1 MGSLR
6 RLKKLTFFILFSI
19 LKLSGCGSDTKKAV
33 VVDNNTSETNNTIVV
48 DNNTSETNNTIVV
61 DNNTSETN
69 NTIVVDNNTSETNN
83 TIVVDNNTSEPNNTI
98 ILDNNTSEPN
108 NTIVVDNNTSE
119 TNNTIVVDNNISE
132 TNNTI
137 VLDNNTSETN
147 NTIAIKDINITGKVI
162 DGEISGATLFL
173 DLNLNNELDGDEPTS
188 TTKSDGSFFLTLEQ
202 SHQEH
207 QNYLNQTA
215 PLVAF
220 GGKDIRTNESF
231 EDYLMSMTEGKIHVN
246 VTPLTTLIAQSVI
259 EELSKKSKGLVKKTT
274 KEILNDFKNK
284 IDKIKDN
291 LAELFGISKEL
302 LTKDPIALA
311 KSGNNKLLNTSLQMH
326 KASRAMKKA
335 MKKEVRGL
343 KKSILSSYRALGKEL
358 KKLNKDA
365 LKSGDNILS
374 KALESAM
381 DDSSLFDSS
390 LVEKVKKE
398 TKTLIKEIDTF
409 WKERDGKVLDDEA
422 LNNVIKDSEN
432 NIDTNNTATD
442 TIKPVITLLG
452 DATVTIEK
460 DTTYNDAGATAN
472 DNIDGDISSNIQ
484 INNSVNTNTSG
495 TYSITYNVSDSA
507 KNQAIEVTRTVIVTT
522 PTPPLT
528 LPPAIDSTKPVITL
542 LGDSTVNIIK
552 DTNYSDAGATASDNK
567 DGNITSNIVI
577 NNPVDTA
584 LIGTYLITYDV
595 NDSSGNSAV
604 QVTRTL
610 NVFTPTPPV
619 IIVPT
624 LTTIDKN
631 ISAYL
636 QKMQFGEENDNL
648 WKIENNNSIKT
659 VQSIVEKILNQHYL
673 EAQSQAKT
681 INGNL
686 FKLVDSNK
694 TYYLLHLGLE
704 QLNDG
709 SYYSRGGT
717 YVFYPQGEN
726 SAIQVPHPQFDT
738 NTNLEGIESYLALE
752 SKYLLIAGTH
762 RKSSTNVS
770 HCQSS
775 FQESDSAHN
784 NKHFFFGVHQKLS
797 DSNPQLLFIE
807 LHGFGAT
814 TQETLWQQCD
824 ERNNSNLIN
833 ISEGIS
839 DNQELNISSF
849 MHLFHQEIN
858 RNSTIK
864 SCIYSPQKDINSS
877 DIYSSM
883 LGGTLN
889 VSGRYTN
896 GSNSVCS
903 EASSRSSHR
912 FIHLEQSFNIR
923 NNERNTIINALK
935 VAQQTFR
942 DVTAPKKPILISPQ
956 NNTTNQ
962 NSIIIKI
969 KGEVNTHVII
979 NNRTVG
985 LLDSNGILSLELNT
999 SGEEGEHVF
1008 TIQLSDTMGNI
1019 SEILTLNIIKISLS
1033 KKKASNFLNR
1043 TTFGAT
1049 KELIEE
1055 VQRKGISTW
1064 LDEQL
1069 ALPYEENNHLR
1080 RTIQLAKKMAST
1092 DHPESVNSYIKDNDT
1107 IFNKS
1112 IATFESAKY
1121 QMSAW
1126 FQTVLFDKNQLRH
1139 RVAYALS
1146 QIIVESQAEPIF
1158 KARGEALAVYFD
1170 ILSKNALGN
1179 YKELLIEISHS
1190 ASMGLYLTYNG
1201 NKKEEE
1207 KENTIIYPDENYAR
1221 EIMQL
1226 FTIGLSE
1233 LNLDGTKKTDAIGN
1247 SIPSYTQNDVNGLAK
1262 VFTGWDIQRNS
1273 RFGRVAPKAGDLT
1286 HPLEFTAEYHDFGTK
1301 TILGKTIPAGN
1312 DGSPDMQQAIDI
1324 LMAHTNVAPFIS
1336 KQLIMRLVKSNPT
1349 PAYISRVATIFND
1362 NGQGVKGDLK
1372 AVVRAILLDPELKE
1386 STGVKKFKEPL
1397 LAYTEFLR
1405 AFKIENLPIWKTPKT
1420 IDTVHNAIYIQDP
1433 TNYLRQG
1440 ASRAFTVFNFYNND
1454 YIPND
1459 STFKQEGLKSPELQI
1474 QTDSMLIDFSNKI
1487 RTDLIKREKRYL
1499 LKLYGT
1505 VNDVS
1510 LLSSKSNI
1518 FYNKNEDKFLL
1529 DCKDEY
1535 DAMEKELEN
1544 NINGTF
1550 KSFNNINRSNDTT
1563 ADSNGITNRDRAIKA
1578 LIVEV
1583 DNKLLLGTLS
1593 LEKKNLLFQAYKD
1606 NLYSTKMIRSD
1617 DPTNKIYQEI
1627 IVPIIVAIVTSEDFM
1642 VQE

>member
-1 MGSLR
+1 MGTLR
-6 RLKKLTFFILFSI
+6 KLKKLTFFIFLSI
-19 LKLSGCGSDTKKAV
+19 LVLTGCGNNTDKPVDNNTTETNTTGGVKDNNSTETNNTV
-33 VVDNNTSETNNTIVV
+33 VVDNNSTETNNTVV
-48 DNNTSETNNTIVV
+48 ADNNSTETNNTVAV
-61 DNNTSETN
+61 DNNSTETN
-69 NTIVVDNNTSETNN
+69 NTV
-83 TIVVDNNTSEPNNTI
+83 
-98 ILDNNTSEPN
+98 
-108 NTIVVDNNTSE
+108 
-119 TNNTIVVDNNISE
+119 
-132 TNNTI
+132 
-137 VLDNNTSETN
+137 VLDNNLTET
-147 NTIAIKDINITGKVI
+147 NITGKVI

-173 DLNLNNELDGDEPTS
+173 DLNLNNELDNNEPS
-188 TTKSDGSFFLTLEQ
+188 TKTKKDGSFLLILTH
-202 SHQEH
+202 SHQKH

-246 VTPLTTLIAQSVI
+246 VTPFTTLIAQSVI
-259 EELSKKSKGLVKKTT
+259 EELSNRLKGLVKKTT
-274 KEILNDFKNK
+274 KKNLNDIKNK

-326 KASRAMKKA
+326 KASKAMKKA

-507 KNQAIEVTRTVIVTT
+507 KNQAIEITRTVIVTI
-522 PTPPLT
+522 PATPPPT

-889 VSGRYTN
+889 ISGRYTN

-1312 DGSPDMQQAIDI
+1312 DGAPDMQQAIDI